1 MPTLTFLSRPLAAGA
16 VVLGLVVAGCGGG
29 GGADKNDYVKHV
41 NQAIASLQKSLTDV
55 GGAVN
60 ASGSGDVGAAAA
72 VLERGGKAMDKA
84 ASDFEGLKPPSD
96 AKDANAKI
104 ADGLHQLAGSFRDMA
119 KQARAKDVQALAK
132 SLGAFQT
139 STGAQELQQAQ
150 DELTKAGYKIAN
162 G

>member
-1 MPTLTFLSRPLAAGA
+1 MPTLTFLSRPLAVGA
-16 VVLGLVVAGCGGG
+16 VVLGLVVAGCGSS
-29 GGADKNDYVKHV
+29 DKNDYVKQV

-60 ASGSGDVGAAAA
+60 ASGSGDVSAAAG

-84 ASDFEGLKPPSD
+84 ASNFEGIKPPSD

-104 ADGLHQLAGSFRDMA
+104 ADGLHKLAGSFRDMA
-119 KQARAKDVQALAK
+119 KEARAKDVQGLTK

-139 STGAQELQQAQ
+139 SPGAQEIQQAQ
-150 DELTKAGYKIAN
+150 DELSKAGYKIAN

>member
-1 MPTLTFLSRPLAAGA
+1 MPTLTSLSRPLAAGA

-29 GGADKNDYVKHV
+29 GTDKNDYVKHV

-60 ASGSGDVGAAAA
+60 ASGSGDVSAAAD
-72 VLERGGKAMDKA
+72 VLDRGGTAMDKA
-84 ASDFEGLKPPSD
+84 ASDFDGLTPPAD

-104 ADGLHQLAGSFRDMA
+104 VDGLHKLAGSFHDMA
-119 KQARAKDVQALAK
+119 DQARAKDLQGLTK
-132 SLGAFQT
+132 SLSAFQ
-139 STGAQELQQAQ
+139 SSQGAQEIQQAQ
-150 DELTKAGYKIAN
+150 DDLAQAGYKIAN

>member
-29 GGADKNDYVKHV
+29 ADKNDYVKHV
-41 NQAIASLQKSLTDV
+41 NQAITSLQKSLTDV

-60 ASGSGDVGAAAA
+60 ASGSGDVGAAAS

-84 ASDFEGLKPPSD
+84 ASDFEGLEPPSD

-104 ADGLHQLAGSFRDMA
+104 ADGLHKLAGSFRDMA
-119 KQARAKDVQALAK
+119 QQARAKDVQALTK
-132 SLGAFQT
+132 SLGGFET
-139 STGAQELQQAQ
+139 SAGAQEIQQAQ

>member
-1 MPTLTFLSRPLAAGA
+1 MPTLTSLSRPLAAGA

-29 GGADKNDYVKHV
+29 GGTDKNDYVKQV

-60 ASGSGDVGAAAA
+60 ASGSGDVSAAAA
-72 VLERGGKAMDKA
+72 VLEKGGKAMDKA
-84 ASDFEGLKPPSD
+84 SSDFQALDPPSD

-119 KQARAKDVQALAK
+119 KQARAKDVQGLTQ
-132 SLGAFQT
+132 SLSAFEN
-139 STGAQELQQAQ
+139 SKGAQEIQDAQ
-150 DELTKAGYKIAN
+150 GELAKAGYKIDN

>member
-1 MPTLTFLSRPLAAGA
+1 MPTLTSLSRPLAAGA
-16 VVLGLVVAGCGGG
+16 LVLGLLVAGCGGS
-29 GGADKNDYVKHV
+29 DKNDYVKHV

-60 ASGSGDVGAAAA
+60 ASGSGDVGAAAS

-84 ASDFEGLKPPSD
+84 ATDFEGLTPPSD

-104 ADGLHQLAGSFRDMA
+104 ADGLHKLAGSFRDMA
-119 KQARAKDVQALAK
+119 EQARAKDVQALTK
-132 SLGAFQT
+132 SLSGFQT
-139 STGAQELQQAQ
+139 SAGAQEIQQAQ
-150 DELTKAGYKIAN
+150 DELAKAGYKIAN

>member
-1 MPTLTFLSRPLAAGA
+1 MPTLTSLSRPLIAGA
-16 VVLGLVVAGCGGG
+16 LVLGLVVAGCGGS
-29 GGADKNDYVKHV
+29 DKNDYVKQV
-41 NQAIASLQKSLTDV
+41 NQAITSLQKSLTDV

-60 ASGSGDVGAAAA
+60 ASGSGDVTAAAA
-72 VLERGGKAMDKA
+72 VLDRGGKAMDNA
-84 ASDFEGLKPPSD
+84 ASKFEGIKPPSD

>member
-1 MPTLTFLSRPLAAGA
+1 MPTLTSLSRPAAVAA
-16 VVLGLVVAGCGGG
+16 VALGLVVAGCGSSS
-29 GGADKNDYVKHV
+29 DKNDYVKHV

-60 ASGSGDVGAAAA
+60 ASGSGDVGAAAS

-84 ASDFEGLKPPSD
+84 ATNFEGLKPPSD

-119 KQARAKDVQALAK
+119 KQARAKDVQALTK
-132 SLGAFQT
+132 SLGAFET
-139 STGAQELQQAQ
+139 SPGAAEIQQAQ